1 MSALHY
7 LTFEISED
15 TDGIGTAE
23 GMASTDAETH
33 ARALAEAQAVL
44 TWAQARSPHGHGP
57 LDEGFEW
64 DHDLQISQEG
74 DWHTVTLTLSGT
86 AAFLDAFR
94 RRFAASLE

>member
-23 GMASTDAETH
+23 GMASTDAAAH
-33 ARALAEAQAVL
+33 AQALAEAQTVL
-44 TWAQARSPHGHGP
+44 VWAQAHSPLGHGP
-57 LDEGFEW
+57 LEEGFEW
-64 DHDLQISQEG
+64 DHDLQISREG

-86 AAFLDAFR
+86 MAFLDAFR
-94 RRFAASLE
+94 ERFAASLE